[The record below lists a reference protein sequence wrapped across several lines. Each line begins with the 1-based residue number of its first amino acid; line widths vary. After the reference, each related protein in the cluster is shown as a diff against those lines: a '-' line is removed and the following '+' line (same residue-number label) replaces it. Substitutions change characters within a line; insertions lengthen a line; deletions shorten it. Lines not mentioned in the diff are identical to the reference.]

1 MAGQTHAVDIGDDDL
16 LPPWTTVFEVA
27 RAIDVSDWVLVGGLM
42 VQLHARRASITP
54 PRATKDVDL
63 IADVQTNRSS
73 FGSIGSALTSIG
85 FEVAVPDA
93 RNEPIY
99 RFSRGDEQVDVMVA
113 DHLPSGMKPRLRA
126 RPAFAVDGGAQALN
140 RRDTL
145 VITSTSGTITIDA
158 PDVLGALIGKGAAYM
173 VDQRDRGRHVEDA
186 AVLLA
191 SIDSVGDLDLT
202 LNTNDRK
209 RLRALAT
216 DLQDDL
222 HPGWLVLD
230 EGARV
235 RGQRNLD
242 LLIREAR
249 LEVRKAF

>member
-1 MAGQTHAVDIGDDDL
+1 VAGQTHALNIGDDDL

-27 RAIDVSDWVLVGGLM
+27 PAIDVSDWVLVGGLM
-42 VQLHARRASITP
+42 VQLHARRASIPP

-73 FGSIGSALTSIG
+73 FGAIGSVLTSIG
-85 FEVAVPDA
+85 FEVAVPA
-93 RNEPIY
+93 TRTEPIY
-99 RFSRGDEQVDVMVA
+99 RFTRREEQVDVMVA

-126 RPAFAVDGGAQALN
+126 RPAFAVEGGAQALN
-140 RRDTL
+140 RRDTF
-145 VITSTSGTITIDA
+145 VISSTRGTITIDA
-158 PDVLGALIGKGAAYM
+158 PDVLGALIGKGAAFL

-191 SIDSVGDLDLT
+191 SVDSIGDLDLT

-209 RLRALAT
+209 RLLALAT
-216 DLQDDL
+216 DLKDGV

-230 EGARV
+230 EGVRT

-242 LLIREAR
+242 LLIGEAR
-249 LEVRKAF
+249 LDAR

>member
-1 MAGQTHAVDIGDDDL
+1 MAGETHTVDIGDDDL

-42 VQLHARRASITP
+42 VQLHARRASIPP

-93 RNEPIY
+93 RTEPIY
-99 RFSRGDEQVDVMVA
+99 RFVRGEEQVDVMVA

-140 RRDTL
+140 RRDTF
-145 VITSTSGTITIDA
+145 VVSSTSGTITIGI
-158 PDVLGALIGKGAAYM
+158 PDVLGALIGKGAAFM

-191 SIDSVGDLDLT
+191 SIDSIGALDLT

-209 RLRALAT
+209 RLRALAA
-216 DLQDDL
+216 DLQDGL
-222 HPGWLVLD
+222 HSGWLVLD
-230 EGARV
+230 DRART

-242 LLIREAR
+242 LLIREAGLDAR
-249 LEVRKAF
+249 

>member
-27 RAIDVSDWVLVGGLM
+27 RAIDVADWVLVGGLM
-42 VQLHARRASITP
+42 VQLHARRASIPP

-85 FEVAVPDA
+85 FAVTVPDA
-93 RNEPIY
+93 RTEPIY
-99 RFSRGDEQVDVMVA
+99 RFTRAEEQVDVMVA

-126 RPAFAVDGGAQALN
+126 RPAFVVEGGAQALN
-140 RRDTL
+140 RRDTF
-145 VITSTSGTITIDA
+145 VIGSTSGTITIDA
-158 PDVLGALIGKGAAYM
+158 PDVLGALIGKGAAFM
-173 VDQRDRGRHVEDA
+173 VDQRDRGRHLDDA

-202 LNTNDRK
+202 LNASDRR
-209 RLRALAT
+209 RLRAITEALAE
-216 DLQDDL
+216 DL
-222 HPGWLVLD
+222 HPAWLVLHSTQRRR
-230 EGARV
+230 ARRSLALLTPAV
-235 RGQRNLD
+235 NL
-242 LLIREAR
+242 
-249 LEVRKAF
+249 

>member
-1 MAGQTHAVDIGDDDL
+1 MAGETHTVDIGDDDL
-16 LPPWTTVFEVA
+16 LPPWTTVLEVA

-42 VQLHARRASITP
+42 VQLHARRASIPP

-93 RNEPIY
+93 RTEPIY
-99 RFSRGDEQVDVMVA
+99 RFVRGEEQVDVMVA

-140 RRDTL
+140 RRDTF
-145 VITSTSGTITIDA
+145 VVSSTSGTITIGA
-158 PDVLGALIGKGAAYM
+158 PDVLGAVIGKGAALM

-191 SIDSVGDLDLT
+191 SIDSIGALDLT

-216 DLQDDL
+216 DLKDGL
-222 HPGWLVLD
+222 HSGWLVLD
-230 EGARV
+230 EGARS

-249 LEVRKAF
+249 LDAR